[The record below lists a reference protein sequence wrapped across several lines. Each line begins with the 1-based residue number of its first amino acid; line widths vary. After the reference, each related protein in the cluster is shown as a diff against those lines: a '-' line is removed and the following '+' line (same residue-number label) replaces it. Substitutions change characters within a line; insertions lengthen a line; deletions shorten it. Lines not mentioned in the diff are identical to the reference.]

1 MEFMSRAVELAGIYF
16 TTGVRWFFLILS
28 IFILARQIR
37 SLLQARNPSEIW
49 AYLGCPD
56 DTTVPLTHWENLIG
70 TQPRL

>member
-1 MEFMSRAVELAGIYF
+1 MEFMSRAIELAGIYF

-49 AYLGCPD
+49 A
-56 DTTVPLTHWENLIG
+56 
-70 TQPRL
+70 